1 MARKTSNRSWKAAML
16 VLALGLVMTALFPG
30 PAPVQACQNF
40 SDFWTYFSDAS
51 HTTVV
56 GHCEQDCFCAPRFC
70 TRQKTAYYI
79 LTTVPGCL

>member
-1 MARKTSNRSWKAAML
+1 MAWRTSNRSWKAVML

-40 SDFWTYFSDAS
+40 TDFWTYLSDAS

-70 TRQKTAYYI
+70 TGQKTAYYI
-79 LTTVPGCL
+79 VTTVPGCL